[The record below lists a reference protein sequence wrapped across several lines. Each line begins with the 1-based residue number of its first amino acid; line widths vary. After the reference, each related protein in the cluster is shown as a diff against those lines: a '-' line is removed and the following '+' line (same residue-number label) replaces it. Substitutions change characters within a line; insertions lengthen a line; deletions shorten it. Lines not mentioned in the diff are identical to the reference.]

1 MAEIIRVEGLGELK
15 TTLQGLPIH
24 LRKKVMYRLL
34 RKAAAPMLRAAK
46 ANAPVAKKATPRVI
60 PGLIKRTM
68 RILVSKYKKPAR
80 GDFGI
85 YIKPMVPGKIKS
97 LKRAAS
103 RGGVRGPNF
112 GDPFYYKF
120 QEFGFL
126 AVGRSKA
133 VGGKRARAERKASG
147 GGRRV
152 PGKEFMGRA
161 FESGKGAALNMI
173 TSDLA
178 KEIAAKFERKG
189 R

>member
-1 MAEIIRVEGLGELK
+1 MAKIIKVEGLGELK
-15 TTLQGLPIH
+15 KTLQGLPIH

-34 RKAAAPMLRAAK
+34 RKAAAPMLRAVK
-46 ANAPVAKKATPRVI
+46 ANVPVAKKATPRVI
-60 PGLIKRTM
+60 PGLIKRMM
-68 RILVSKYKKPAR
+68 RISVSKFKKPAR
-80 GDFGI
+80 GEFGI
-85 YIKPMVPGKIKS
+85 YIKPVVPGKIKS

-103 RGGVRGPNF
+103 RGGVRGPDF
-112 GDPFYYKF
+112 GDPYYYKF

-133 VGGKRARAERKASG
+133 VGGMRARAERQASWT
-147 GGRRV
+147 GRRV
-152 PGKEFMGRA
+152 PGKGFMWHA
-161 FESGKGAALNMI
+161 FESGKGTALNMI